1 MEESMPAGGGPLAGL
16 RVVELAQSIAGPY
29 VGKLFADA
37 GAEVVKL
44 EPPAGDSLRRW
55 SASGQPVPPG
65 GSGALFHYL
74 NAGKRSAV
82 ADLETAQGRALALEL
97 LDAADIAIESFGPGG
112 AARRGV
118 GWETLRARNP
128 RCTLVSISPWGGD
141 GPWAGRPATEFT
153 LQAATGATAGR
164 GIPARGPV
172 GAGGRIGEWIPGVYA
187 AVGALAGYL
196 CARRSGAGQHVDV
209 SIFECLCLTLTNY
222 HDLNSQFFPGPLAQS
237 IITPSIEPTRDG
249 WVGLATITG
258 QQWKDF
264 CALIEQPELA
274 EDERFY
280 DGIYRTKK
288 LDFIQGII
296 HGWTQR
302 HDTADIIERLSLARI
317 PVNPLGNGQTL
328 PEMDHLRARRV
339 FTANPAG
346 FMQPRPPYRLGA
358 AQGEPPAPRPA
369 PALGEHAAQ
378 FSGRAPAAPEPEST
392 GTESALPF
400 AGLRVLDL
408 TAFWAGPVA
417 TSLLAELG
425 ADVIKVESIQ
435 RPDTM
440 RFVNS
445 AGDPMWEFNP
455 LFQGAN
461 SSKRGITLNLDAP
474 EGMALLHR
482 LIAKADVVAE
492 NFSPRVLDNWGL
504 GWEAVRAL
512 NPRAI
517 LLRMPSFGL
526 DGPWRDRVGFAMNA
540 DQVSGLA
547 WLTGYDDMPL
557 VVGGV
562 CDPLGGMHAVF
573 ALFLALEERRRN
585 GAGQLVEVPLVEP
598 AINIAAEQV
607 IEWTAHGVLL
617 ERKQNRGPAAAPQ
630 GVYPCAAADAGGAGD
645 AAGAGRPS
653 AGEGAPAIALA
664 VATDAQWQ
672 ALRRVLGNPA
682 WARDPALDS
691 AEGRRR
697 AHDRVDAE
705 LRAWTAARSSR
716 EAAEAL
722 RAAGVPAEA
731 CINPHGLWPNPQLAH
746 RGFFQVVE
754 HALIG
759 PLRYP
764 GLPMRF
770 SGLPRNLRRTPA
782 PMLGEHNEE
791 VLRSELNLSD
801 AEIAS
806 LREKKVIGERPAF
819 M

>member
-1 MEESMPAGGGPLAGL
+1 MSTGGGPLTGL

-29 VGKLFADA
+29 AGKLFADA

-44 EPPAGDSLRRW
+44 EPPAGDALRRW

-65 GSGALFHYL
+65 GGALFQYL
-74 NAGKRSAV
+74 NGGKRSAV
-82 ADLETAQGRALALEL
+82 ADLETAPGRALALDL
-97 LDAADIAIESFGPGG
+97 LGAADIAIESFGPGG
-112 AARRGV
+112 ADRRGV

-128 RCTLVSISPWGGD
+128 RCTLVSISQWGGD
-141 GPWAGRPATEFT
+141 GPWAERPATEFT

-172 GAGGRIGEWIPGVYA
+172 GAGGRIGDWIPGVYA
-187 AVGALAGYL
+187 AVGGLAGYL
-196 CARRSGAGQHVDV
+196 CARRSGAGQHVDL
-209 SIFECLCLTLTNY
+209 SSFECLCLTLTNY

-288 LDFIQGII
+288 LDFIQGVI
-296 HGWTQR
+296 HGWTRR
-302 HDTADIIERLSLARI
+302 HGTADIIERLSMARI

-339 FTANPAG
+339 FAANPAG
-346 FMQPRPPYRLGA
+346 FLQPRPPYRLGEAQREPA
-358 AQGEPPAPRPA
+358 APLPA
-369 PALGEHAAQ
+369 PALGEHTAHA
-378 FSGRAPAAPEPEST
+378 GRARAPEPEAAP
-392 GTESALPF
+392 GAESGADALPF

-504 GWEAVRAL
+504 GWEKVRAL
-512 NPRAI
+512 NPKAI

-562 CDPLGGMHAVF
+562 CDPLGGMHAIF

-617 ERKQNRGPAAAPQ
+617 EREQNRGPAAAPQ
-630 GVYPCAAADAGGAGD
+630 GVYPCAAGDAADAG
-645 AAGAGRPS
+645 
-653 AGEGAPAIALA
+653 APFIALA

-672 ALRRVLGNPA
+672 ALRRALGDPA

-697 AHDRVDAE
+697 AHDQVDAG
-705 LRAWTAARSSR
+705 LRAWTAARSSV
-716 EAAEAL
+716 EAAETL

-731 CINPHGLWPNPQLAH
+731 CINPHGLWPNPQLEH
-746 RGFFQVVE
+746 RGFFQVVK

-770 SGLPRNLRRTPA
+770 SGLPRNLRRAPA
-782 PMLGEHNEE
+782 PMLGEHNDE
-791 VLRSELNLSD
+791 VLRGELNLSD

>member
-1 MEESMPAGGGPLAGL
+1 MPAGGGPLAGL

-29 VGKLFADA
+29 AGKLFADA

-44 EPPAGDSLRRW
+44 EPPAGDSLRGW

-65 GSGALFHYL
+65 GGALFQYL
-74 NAGKRSAV
+74 NGGKRSAV
-82 ADLETAQGRALALEL
+82 ADLETAPGRALALEL

-128 RCTLVSISPWGGD
+128 RCTLVSISQWGGD
-141 GPWAGRPATEFT
+141 GPWAERPATEFT

-187 AVGALAGYL
+187 AVGGLAGYL
-196 CARRSGAGQHVDV
+196 CARRSGAGQHVDL

-288 LDFIQGII
+288 LDFIQGVI
-296 HGWTQR
+296 HGWTRR
-302 HDTADIIERLSLARI
+302 HDTAEIIERLSMARI

-346 FMQPRPPYRLGA
+346 FLQPRPPYRLGA
-358 AQGEPPAPRPA
+358 AQSEPAAPLPA
-369 PALGEHAAQ
+369 PALGEHTAQ
-378 FSGRAPAAPEPEST
+378 LAGRAPRAPEPQAAPDAD
-392 GTESALPF
+392 ALPF

-504 GWEAVRAL
+504 GWEKVRAL

-562 CDPLGGMHAVF
+562 CDPLGGMHAIF

-607 IEWTAHGVLL
+607 IEWSAHGVLL
-617 ERKQNRGPAAAPQ
+617 EREQNRGPAAAPQ
-630 GVYPCAAADAGGAGD
+630 GVYPCAGEGAEG
-645 AAGAGRPS
+645 P
-653 AGEGAPAIALA
+653 AGEGAPFVALA

-672 ALRRVLGNPA
+672 ALRRVLGDPA

-722 RAAGVPAEA
+722 RAAGVPAES
-731 CINPHGLWPNPQLAH
+731 CINPHGLWPNPQLEH
-746 RGFFQVVE
+746 RGFFQVVK

-770 SGLPRNLRRTPA
+770 SGLPRNLRRAPA
-782 PMLGEHNEE
+782 PMLGEHNAE
-791 VLRSELNLSD
+791 VLRGELNLSD